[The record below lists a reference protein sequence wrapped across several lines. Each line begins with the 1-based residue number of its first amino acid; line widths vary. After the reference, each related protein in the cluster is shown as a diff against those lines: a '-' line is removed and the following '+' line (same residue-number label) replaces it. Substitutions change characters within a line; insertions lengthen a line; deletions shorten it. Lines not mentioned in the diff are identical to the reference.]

1 MPNRVKSYAQLDML
15 MDNNNDVLDLTIAN
29 IHPFHERLFMNHHKN
44 RREFLQAT
52 AAATAAFSMA
62 STATAKT
69 QDGGA
74 VLKGQ
79 LFKTLKIGMVGEG
92 KTLTEKF
99 KAAKAAGFGAIE
111 LNAPG
116 INAEEVKKAISE
128 SGLPVDGSVCGSHWQ
143 IRHTDKDPA
152 VRANALKDLKDALI
166 QTEAV
171 GGKTV
176 LLVVGHGN
184 DGPEEEI
191 WERSIENI
199 SKALPLA
206 GQLGVGIAIENVW
219 NQFCYDHGGD
229 HSQTAEK
236 YVKYVDEF
244 NSPLVG
250 MQFDIGNH
258 WKYGSMGDWI
268 RQLGKRIIKLDVKGF
283 SRENNRF
290 TKIGEGDLDFA
301 DVCDALAE
309 INFHGWCA
317 AEVGGGNMDR
327 LKEISN
333 NMDEVFNL
341 T

>member
-1 MPNRVKSYAQLDML
+1 MTHPN
-15 MDNNNDVLDLTIAN
+15 T
-29 IHPFHERLFMNHHKN
+29 
-44 RREFLQAT
+44 RRHFLQTATAT
-52 AAATAAFSMA
+52 AAAVSLTGTASAKI
-62 STATAKT
+62 ATT
-69 QDGGA
+69 GA
-74 VLKGQ
+74 TLKNQ

-92 KTLTEKF
+92 STLTEKF
-99 KAAKAAGFGAIE
+99 KAAKTAGFAAIE

-116 INAEEVKKAISE
+116 INTGEVKRAIAD

-143 IRHTDKDPA
+143 IRHTDKDPE
-152 VRANALKDLKDALI
+152 VRAKALEDLKNALI

-184 DGPEEEI
+184 DGSEQEI
-191 WERSIENI
+191 WDRSVENI
-199 SKALPLA
+199 SKVLPLA
-206 GQLGVGIAIENVW
+206 GKLGVSIAIENVW

-229 HSQTAEK
+229 NKQTAEK
-236 YVKYVDEF
+236 YVKYVDAF

-283 SRENNRF
+283 SREKNSF

-301 DVCDALAE
+301 DVCDALSE

-317 AEVGGGNMDR
+317 AEVAGGKMERLVQISDNMDR
-327 LKEISN
+327 
-333 NMDEVFNL
+333 VFNL
-341 T
+341 S

>member
-1 MPNRVKSYAQLDML
+1 MTYQNTRRHFLQTAVASAATVSLSNHSLANRV
-15 MDNNNDVLDLTIAN
+15 
-29 IHPFHERLFMNHHKN
+29 
-44 RREFLQAT
+44 
-52 AAATAAFSMA
+52 
-62 STATAKT
+62 STGAK
-69 QDGGA
+69 
-74 VLKGQ
+74 LKGQ

-92 KTLTEKF
+92 STLTAKF
-99 KAAKAAGFGAIE
+99 KAAKAAGFSAIE
-111 LNAPG
+111 LNAPR
-116 INAEEVKKAISE
+116 INIEEVKLAIAE

-143 IRHTDKDPA
+143 IRHTDKDPE
-152 VRANALKDLKDALI
+152 VRAKALEDLKNALI

-191 WERSIENI
+191 WERSVENI

-206 GQLGVGIAIENVW
+206 GQLGVSIAIENVW

-229 HSQTAEK
+229 SKQTAGK

-244 NSPLVG
+244 NSPLIG

-283 SRENNRF
+283 SRAENRF
-290 TKIGEGDLDFA
+290 KKIGEGDLDFA
-301 DVCDALAE
+301 DVRDALNE
-309 INFHGWCA
+309 INFYGWCA
-317 AEVGGGNMDR
+317 AEVGGGNMER
-327 LKEISN
+327 LQEISA
-333 NMDEVFNL
+333 NMDRVFNL
-341 T
+341 V

>member
-1 MPNRVKSYAQLDML
+1 MKY
-15 MDNNNDVLDLTIAN
+15 TT
-29 IHPFHERLFMNHHKN
+29 N
-44 RREFLQAT
+44 RRKFIQSTAIACSSLPLIQGSVQAT
-52 AAATAAFSMA
+52 
-62 STATAKT
+62 STTN
-69 QDGGA
+69 QS
-74 VLKGQ
+74 LKDR

-92 KTLTEKF
+92 STLTEKF
-99 KAAKAAGFGAIE
+99 KAAKTAGFGAIE

-116 INAEEVKKAISE
+116 INTMEIKKAIAD

-143 IRHTDKDPA
+143 IRHTDKDPK
-152 VRANALKDLKDALI
+152 VRAKALADLKNALI

-184 DGPEEEI
+184 DGPEDEI
-191 WERSIENI
+191 WDRSIENI

-206 GQLGVGIAIENVW
+206 GQLGVSIAIENVW

-229 HSQTAEK
+229 SSQSAEK
-236 YVKYVDEF
+236 YVRYVDEF

-283 SRENNRF
+283 SRAENSF
-290 TKIGEGDLDFA
+290 KKIGEGDLDFA
-301 DVCDALAE
+301 DVRDALNE
-309 INFHGWCA
+309 INFYGWCA
-317 AEVGGGNMDR
+317 AEVGGGNLERLQEISANMDR
-327 LKEISN
+327 
-333 NMDEVFNL
+333 VFNL
-341 T
+341 V

>member
-1 MPNRVKSYAQLDML
+1 MTQP
-15 MDNNNDVLDLTIAN
+15 T
-29 IHPFHERLFMNHHKN
+29 N
-44 RREFLQAT
+44 RREFIQT
-52 AAATAAFSMA
+52 TVAASAALSLGQNVMA
-62 STATAKT
+62 ASA
-69 QDGGA
+69 DGGA
-74 VLKGQ
+74 SLKGR

-92 KTLTEKF
+92 ATLTEKF
-99 KAAKAAGFGAIE
+99 QAARKAGFVAIE

-116 INAEEVKKAISE
+116 INIADVKKAIAD

-143 IRHTDKDPA
+143 IRHTDKDPE
-152 VRANALKDLKDALI
+152 VRAKALQDLKNALI

-184 DGPEEEI
+184 DGPEQEI
-191 WERSIENI
+191 WDRSIENI
-199 SKALPLA
+199 AKALPLA
-206 GQLGVGIAIENVW
+206 GQLGVSIAIENVW

-229 HSQTAEK
+229 NKQTADK

-244 NSPLVG
+244 NSPLIG

-283 SRENNRF
+283 SREKNSF

-317 AEVGGGNMDR
+317 AEVGGGKMDRLMEISANMDR
-327 LKEISN
+327 
-333 NMDEVFNL
+333 VFNL
-341 T
+341 A